1 MSKAKLFSS
10 GYTVLPTILPPAPLS
25 ALLSPTLS
33 LPHITSHPECTSD
46 WKLLRFLRG
55 YHGVVPD
62 AAAAFERM
70 AEFRLEQGVA
80 EISDRMKSVE
90 AESGTLPWPYDTDE
104 FKPLLDC
111 MGGKDCLMRS
121 ENTFDKN
128 GNLVT
133 SVAVGL
139 YDLRKVNAA
148 SLGDLLVKGNICV
161 DVCVRRDAAMSAPSA
176 ADAKRPRQTGAA
188 AARHH
193 PPHTSLV
200 REEFVCHS
208 RCAGSLARAAALE
221 TRGVGGRTSSEG
233 AFGSGRGAVLLRRT
247 HPLRGDVRQRPGSGP
262 SAAEGSGPTP
272 STPRSLA
279 SLALPPFPPLTPHP
293 SPPTHQPRA
302 PRSYFDIVLHK
313 LSESRGSLAQRHDL
327 LTVLNPSIGIFQFSP
342 AALRLINRVSANQKH
357 YPESVGRITSCG
369 NGALAV
375 GIWKIIRPWVP
386 KHTTEKI
393 RVLGTAFEEQIMED
407 FDSKSQ
413 LFARYGGEIG

>member
-1 MSKAKLFSS
+1 MTSLIRTMS
-10 GYTVLPTILPPAPLS
+10 GIEVGGVPTSPITQNQSPPTPSELTQLS
-25 ALLSPTLS
+25 ELRSLLSPTLS
-33 LPHITSHPECTSD
+33 LPHIASHPECTSD

-62 AAAAFERM
+62 AAAAFGRM

-80 EISDRMKSVE
+80 EISNRMKSVE

-161 DVCVRRDAAMSAPSA
+161 DV
-176 ADAKRPRQTGAA
+176 
-188 AARHH
+188 
-193 PPHTSLV
+193 
-200 REEFVCHS
+200 
-208 RCAGSLARAAALE
+208 
-221 TRGVGGRTSSEG
+221 
-233 AFGSGRGAVLLRRT
+233 
-247 HPLRGDVRQRPGSGP
+247 
-262 SAAEGSGPTP
+262 
-272 STPRSLA
+272 
-279 SLALPPFPPLTPHP
+279 
-293 SPPTHQPRA
+293 
-302 PRSYFDIVLHK
+302 YFDIVLHK